1 MSWLSGSC
9 YLPAE
14 GVGAAFISSDA
25 YPEPV
30 RVDDEV
36 REDER
41 QRVVLDESVGF
52 PPVERGLY
60 E

>member
-1 MSWLSGSC
+1 M
-9 YLPAE
+9 PAE

-30 RVDDEV
+30 RVEDDEV

-41 QRVVLDESVGF
+41 QRVVLDESVGL
-52 PPVERGLY
+52 PHVERGLY
-60 E
+60 Q